1 MSKIPTKDPTP
12 EPSNR
17 QEDAATTTATAH
29 LASERRPHPWPPSAS
44 PWGTPEQT
52 EAASS
57 ATDGKT
63 EGLHTQPR
71 RTPGWE
77 ARHHHGHHCET
88 TAPASPNGKPL
99 QADSKEHCT
108 KAAAPLDPPDAPPDA
123 ATPAATANTTVGHRP
138 RAPTTLYGGDRRR
151 SHHTQQQ
158 RSAASCRRR
167 PASPRAATARKGRR
181 SRAAQIPRVGGRPA
195 ATAPPGLS
203 PTTATGDG
211 EGRGDGGACPAG
223 WIWALR
229 CGPAQPYGSGSG
241 CAPVSYFP
249 CSL

>member
-44 PWGTPEQT
+44 PWGTLEQI

-99 QADSKEHCT
+99 QADSKVRRRRLT
-108 KAAAPLDPPDAPPDA
+108 QPL
-123 ATPAATANTTVGHRP
+123 HRP
-138 RAPTTLYGGDRRR
+138 PEIESSTTRTSTTTPRGGKPRRR
-151 SHHTQQQ
+151 RQLRQHHAG
-158 RSAASCRRR
+158 RS
-167 PASPRAATARKGRR
+167 
-181 SRAAQIPRVGGRPA
+181 
-195 ATAPPGLS
+195 TAPRQQHL
-203 PTTATGDG
+203 
-211 EGRGDGGACPAG
+211 
-223 WIWALR
+223 
-229 CGPAQPYGSGSG
+229 
-241 CAPVSYFP
+241 
-249 CSL
+249 